1 MATDIA
7 PLSGLRV
14 VEIAG
19 ALIEPVGRHLV
30 DLGAEVTLIEPPGGS
45 PSRYIAPQPD
55 RPTTEPR
62 SLYFL
67 RFNLGKR
74 SIVLDLETPDG
85 QAILRDSLLPDADV
99 LLTSF
104 NQEELEAHGLTYE
117 SLTDINPNIIL
128 TTVTPYG
135 RIGIHA
141 GFAGNDF
148 TAGAAGGMTFMEG
161 ERDGLPA
168 TQPHYQAVQMT
179 ALHAAYGTLLAW
191 WRVQH
196 GGGGQEV
203 DVSLQDVVAH
213 EYFNFVYYGSYG
225 EIVQRGGGLSAGR
238 PTNYFPCSDGWILM
252 SIVLPKQWEAFAEWT
267 QDPLIMDPMF
277 ADAALRAD
285 AVEFLDERI
294 SEFTRSMTVQEFLD
308 GSIPLRLPAGP
319 VNNIPGFINHP
330 HTAARNAMT
339 EVHDPV
345 IGPYASQG
353 APFRLS
359 RTPWEVQGPAPT
371 IGQHND
377 DLTAV
382 TTRPHE
388 NGRLQLA
395 NSGSGDKSKLPLEGI
410 RVVDLTKS
418 WAGPYG
424 ARYLGDFGAEI
435 LRIESTKFPE
445 GREMDPDNYD
455 AWLRSNTMYG
465 EINRNKYSVAM
476 DLHSGEGK
484 ELFKRLVA
492 ESDIVLEN
500 FHYATLP
507 RWGMSY
513 EDLRK
518 VNPRIIVLSAPG
530 YGYEGPIRD
539 YFAYGGCIGAFAGL
553 SDLWGHPGSAQNE
566 RAKQAYTDF
575 VTAGH
580 LQLAILAALH
590 ERERSGEGQ
599 HIELTQID
607 SAAAMVGTA
616 ILEHTING
624 ETPQPIGNR
633 SPHAAPQGV
642 YACIGFDRWVGISI
656 ESDDE
661 WQALARLMGGELPA
675 ELREQC
681 GTVEAR
687 RERLDELDAAIAS
700 WASVRT
706 PGQVMY
712 ACQKVGVKA
721 AIVASGEDLYHDPHL
736 RSRGYVVEI
745 DHPWPGKLQHPG
757 MTVRLTETPG
767 QVRLPAP
774 LTGQHTAEVLER
786 VLGMKSDEAEALAKS
801 GVLV

>member
-1 MATDIA
+1 MTDTA
-7 PLSGLRV
+7 PLAGLRV

-19 ALIEPVGRHLV
+19 TLIEPVGRHLA
-30 DLGAEVTLIEPPGGS
+30 DLGADVTLVEPPVGS
-45 PSRYIAPQPD
+45 ASRHIPPHPT
-55 RPTTEPR
+55 RPTSEAR

-67 RFNLGKR
+67 RFNLGKK
-74 SIVLDLETPDG
+74 SVVLDLETAEG
-85 QAILRDSLLPDADV
+85 MGILRESLLLNADV
-99 LLTSF
+99 LMTSF
-104 NQEELEAHGLTYE
+104 SQSELESHGLDYE
-117 SLTDINPNIIL
+117 SLSAINPNLIL
-128 TTVTPYG
+128 TTVSPYG
-135 RIGIHA
+135 RTGIHA

-191 WRVQH
+191 WAVRQ
-196 GGGGQEV
+196 GGRGQEV

-213 EYFNFVYYGSYG
+213 EYFNLVYYGSYG
-225 EIVQRGGGLSAGR
+225 EIAQRVGGLSGGR

-252 SIVLPKQWEAFAEWT
+252 SLILPHQWKAFAEWT
-267 QDPLIMDPMF
+267 EDPLIMDPMF
-277 ADAALRAD
+277 DDSAVRAD
-285 AVEFLDERI
+285 AVEFLDERM

-308 GSIPLRLPAGP
+308 GSIPRRIPAGP
-319 VNNIPGFINHP
+319 VNDIVGFINHP
-330 HTAARNAMT
+330 HTEARGVMT
-339 EVHDPV
+339 EVNDPM
-345 IGPYASQG
+345 IGTYATQG

-359 RTPWEVQGPAPT
+359 RTPWEIKGPAPT

-377 DLTAV
+377 DLATVTA
-382 TTRPHE
+382 RPHE
-388 NGRLQLA
+388 NARTAAADSPGTKR
-395 NSGSGDKSKLPLEGI
+395 GLPLEGV

-424 ARYLGDFGAEI
+424 ARYLGDFGAEVI
-435 LRIESTKFPE
+435 RIESTKFPE
-445 GREMDPDNYD
+445 GREMNPADHD
-455 AWLRSNTMYG
+455 AWLRSNTMYA
-465 EINRNKYSVAM
+465 EINRNKYSVAL
-476 DLHSGEGK
+476 DLHSEDGK
-484 ELFKRLVA
+484 EIFRKLVA

-513 EDLRK
+513 DDLQK

-539 YFAYGGCIGAFAGL
+539 YFAYGGCIGAFAGI
-553 SDLWGHPGSAQNE
+553 STLWGHADSAINE
-566 RAKQAYTDF
+566 RPKQAYTDF

-580 LQLAILAALH
+580 LALSVMAALH

-607 SAAAMVGTA
+607 SAAAMMGTA

-624 ETPQPIGNR
+624 ETPAPLGNR
-633 SPHAAPQGV
+633 SPFAAPQGV
-642 YACIGFDRWVGISI
+642 YACIGTDRWVAISC
-656 ESDDE
+656 ETDE
-661 WQALARLMGGELPA
+661 EWNALAGLLGGALNA
-675 ELREQC
+675 ELRDRC
-681 GTVEAR
+681 TSREAR
-687 RERLDELDAAIAS
+687 RELHDGIDDAIS
-700 WASVRT
+700 EWTSVRT
-706 PGQVMY
+706 PGQVMQ

-757 MTVRLTETPG
+757 MTVRLTDTPG
-767 QVRLPAP
+767 QVRLPSP
-774 LTGQHTAEVLER
+774 LTGQHTQEILER
-786 VLGMKSDEAEALAKS
+786 VLGMSPAEQKGLTEA

>member
-1 MATDIA
+1 MATDTT

-14 VEIAG
+14 LEIAG
-19 ALIEPVGRHLV
+19 ELIEPVGRHLV
-30 DLGAEVTLIEPPGGS
+30 DLGADVTLIEPPDGS
-45 PSRYIAPQPD
+45 PSRHIAPQPT
-55 RPTTEPR
+55 RPTTELR

-74 SIVLDLETPDG
+74 SIALDLETEEG
-85 QAILRDSLLPDADV
+85 LTVLRESLLPNTDV
-99 LLTSF
+99 LMTSF
-104 NQEELEAHGLTYE
+104 NQQELESRGLDFA
-117 SLTDINPNIIL
+117 SLTAINPNIIL

-135 RIGIHA
+135 RTGIHA

-161 ERDGLPA
+161 ERDALPA
-168 TQPHYQAVQMT
+168 AQPHYQGVQMT

-191 WRVQH
+191 WHVRN
-196 GGGGQEV
+196 GGRGQEV

-213 EYFNFVYYGSYG
+213 EYFNLVYYASYG
-225 EIVQRGGGLSAGR
+225 EIVQRVGGLSGGR

-252 SIVLPKQWEAFAEWT
+252 SLILPHQWQAFADWT
-267 QDPLIMDPMF
+267 EDPLIMDEMF
-277 ADAALRAD
+277 LDAAVRAD
-285 AVEFLDERI
+285 AVEFLDERM
-294 SEFTRSMTVQEFLD
+294 SEFTRSMTVQEFLE
-308 GSIPLRLPAGP
+308 GSIPRRIPAGP
-319 VNNIPGFINHP
+319 VNDIVGFINHP
-330 HTAARNAMT
+330 HTIARNVMT
-339 EVHDPV
+339 EVDDPV
-345 IGPYASQG
+345 VGTYVTQG

-359 RTPWEVQGPAPT
+359 RTPWEIKRPAPT
-371 IGQHND
+371 IGQHNNE
-377 DLTAV
+377 LTAIAA
-382 TTRPHE
+382 RPHE
-388 NGRLQLA
+388 NGRVA
-395 NSGSGDKSKLPLEGI
+395 PPDPIAERSLPLEGVRI
-410 RVVDLTKS
+410 VDLTKS

-424 ARYLGDFGAEI
+424 ARYLADFGAEVI
-435 LRIESTKFPE
+435 RIESTKFPE
-445 GREMDPDNYD
+445 GRVITQDDHD
-455 AWLRSNTMYG
+455 AWLRSNTMYA
-465 EINRNKYSVAM
+465 EINRNKYSIAL
-476 DLHSGEGK
+476 DLHSDEGK
-484 ELFKRLVA
+484 DIFKRLVA

-507 RWGMSY
+507 RWGMAY
-513 EDLRK
+513 DDLKK

-539 YFAYGGCIGAFAGL
+539 YFAYGGCIGAFAGI
-553 SDLWGHPGSAQNE
+553 STLWGHAGSEVNE
-566 RAKQAYTDF
+566 RPKQAYTDF

-580 LQLAILAALH
+580 LAMSVMAALH

-607 SAAAMVGTA
+607 SAAAMMGTA

-624 ETPQPIGNR
+624 DTPQPIGNR

-642 YACIGFDRWVGISI
+642 YACIGVDKWVAISI

-661 WQALARLMGGELPA
+661 WQALANLMGTTLPA
-675 ELREQC
+675 DLREKC
-681 GTVEAR
+681 ATAESR
-687 RERLDELDAAIAS
+687 RALHDEIDDAIGE
-700 WASVRT
+700 WASVHT
-706 PGQVMY
+706 PGQVMQ

-774 LTGQHTAEVLER
+774 LTGQHTAEIVER
-786 VLGMKSDEAEALAKS
+786 VLGIKSDEAEELAKA

>member
-1 MATDIA
+1 MATDTA

-14 VEIAG
+14 LEIAG
-19 ALIEPVGRHLV
+19 ELIEPVGRHLV
-30 DLGAEVTLIEPPGGS
+30 DLGADVTLIEPPGGS
-45 PSRYIAPQPD
+45 PSRHIAPHPT

-74 SIVLDLETPDG
+74 SVVLDFETEEG
-85 QAILRDSLLPDADV
+85 LTVLRDSLLPNADV
-99 LLTSF
+99 LMTSF
-104 NQEELEAHGLTYE
+104 SQQELESRGLDYA
-117 SLTDINPNIIL
+117 SLTAVNPNIIL

-135 RIGIHA
+135 RKGIHA
-141 GFAGNDF
+141 GFTGNDF

-168 TQPHYQAVQMT
+168 TQPHYQGVQMT

-191 WRVQH
+191 WHVRN
-196 GGGGQEV
+196 GGRGQEV

-213 EYFNFVYYGSYG
+213 EYFNFVYYASYG
-225 EIVQRGGGLSAGR
+225 EIVQRVGELSGGR

-252 SIVLPKQWEAFAEWT
+252 SLILPHQWKAFAEWT
-267 QDPLIMDPMF
+267 EDPLIMDEMF
-277 ADAALRAD
+277 EDQALRAES
-285 AVEFLDERI
+285 VEFLDERM
-294 SEFTRSMTVQEFLD
+294 SEFTRSMTVQEFLE
-308 GSIPLRLPAGP
+308 GSIPRRIPAGP
-319 VNNIPGFINHP
+319 VNDIVGLINHP
-330 HTAARNAMT
+330 HTIARNVMT
-339 EVHDPV
+339 EVDDPV
-345 IGPYASQG
+345 IGTYATQG

-359 RTPWEVQGPAPT
+359 RTPWEIKGPAPT

-377 DLTAV
+377 DLAAIA
-382 TTRPHE
+382 TRPHE
-388 NGRLQLA
+388 NGRLSPT
-395 NSGSGDKSKLPLEGI
+395 NSAATERALPLEGI
-410 RVVDLTKS
+410 RIVDLTKS

-424 ARYLGDFGAEI
+424 ARYLGDFGAEVI
-435 LRIESTKFPE
+435 RIESTKFPE
-445 GREMDPDNYD
+445 GRILEQDDYD
-455 AWLRSNTMYG
+455 AWLRSNTMYA
-465 EINRNKYSVAM
+465 EINRNKYSIAL
-476 DLHSGEGK
+476 DLHSDEGK
-484 ELFKRLVA
+484 DIFRKLVA

-507 RWGMSY
+507 RWGMAY
-513 EDLRK
+513 DDLK
-518 VNPRIIVLSAPG
+518 AVNPRIIVLSAPG

-539 YFAYGGCIGAFAGL
+539 YFAYGGCIGAFAGI
-553 SDLWGHPGSAQNE
+553 STLWGHAGSAVNE
-566 RAKQAYTDF
+566 RPKQAYTDY

-580 LQLAILAALH
+580 LALSVMAALH
-590 ERERSGEGQ
+590 EREDSGEGQ

-607 SAAAMVGTA
+607 SAAAMMGTA

-642 YACIGFDRWVGISI
+642 YACLGVDKWVAISC
-656 ESDDE
+656 ESDEE
-661 WQALARLMGGELPA
+661 WQALAGLLGMALPA
-675 ELREQC
+675 GLQDKTATRESRH
-681 GTVEAR
+681 V
-687 RERLDELDAAIAS
+687 LHDEIDAAIGE
-700 WASVRT
+700 WTSVRT
-706 PGQVMY
+706 PGQVMQ
-712 ACQKVGVKA
+712 ACQKIGVKA
-721 AIVASGEDLYHDPHL
+721 ANVASGEDLYHDPHL

-786 VLGMKSDEAEALAKS
+786 VLGIKSDEAEELTKA

>member
-1 MATDIA
+1 MSTETA
-7 PLSGLRV
+7 PLNGLRV
-14 VEIAG
+14 LEIAG
-19 ALIEPVGRHLV
+19 ELIEPVGRHLV
-30 DLGAEVTLIEPPGGS
+30 DLGADVTLIEPPGGS
-45 PSRYIAPQPD
+45 PSRRIAPQPT

-74 SIVLDLETPDG
+74 SVVLDLETDEG
-85 QAILRDSLLPDADV
+85 LAVLRDSLLPNADV
-99 LLTSF
+99 LMTSF
-104 NQEELEAHGLTYE
+104 NQQELESRGLDYT
-117 SLTDINPNIIL
+117 SLAAVNPNIIL

-135 RIGIHA
+135 RAGVHA

-161 ERDGLPA
+161 KRDGLPA
-168 TQPHYQAVQMT
+168 AQPHYQAVQMT

-191 WRVQH
+191 WHARN
-196 GGGGQEV
+196 GGRGQEV

-213 EYFNFVYYGSYG
+213 EYFNLVYYGSYG
-225 EIVQRGGGLSAGR
+225 EIVQRVGGLSGGR

-252 SIVLPKQWEAFAEWT
+252 SLILPHQWKAFAEWT
-267 QDPLIMDPMF
+267 EDPLIMDEMF
-277 ADAALRAD
+277 LDSAVRAD
-285 AVEFLDERI
+285 AVEFLDERM
-294 SEFTRSMTVQEFLD
+294 SEFTRSMTVQEFLE
-308 GSIPLRLPAGP
+308 GSIPRRIPAGP
-319 VNNIPGFINHP
+319 VNDIVGLINHP
-330 HTAARNAMT
+330 HTIARNVMT
-339 EVHDPV
+339 EMNDPV
-345 IGPYASQG
+345 IGTYASQG

-359 RTPWEVQGPAPT
+359 RTPWEIKGPAPT

-377 DLTAV
+377 GLAAIPA
-382 TTRPHE
+382 RPHE
-388 NGRLQLA
+388 NGRVAPPAATA
-395 NSGSGDKSKLPLEGI
+395 NEPRLPLEGI

-424 ARYLGDFGAEI
+424 ARYLADFGAEVI
-435 LRIESTKFPE
+435 RIESTKFPE
-445 GREMDPDNYD
+445 GRILEQDDYD
-455 AWLRSNTMYG
+455 AWLRSNTMYA
-465 EINRNKYSVAM
+465 EINRNKYSIAL
-476 DLHSGEGK
+476 DLHSDEGK
-484 ELFKRLVA
+484 DIFRKLVA

-507 RWGMSY
+507 RWGMAY
-513 EDLRK
+513 DDLK
-518 VNPRIIVLSAPG
+518 QVNPRIIVLSAPG

-539 YFAYGGCIGAFAGL
+539 YFAYGGCIGAFAGI
-553 SDLWGHPGSAQNE
+553 STLWGHADSEVNE
-566 RAKQAYTDF
+566 RPKQAYTDY

-580 LQLAILAALH
+580 LALAVMAALH
-590 ERERSGEGQ
+590 ERENSGEGQ

-607 SAAAMVGTA
+607 SAAAMMGTA

-642 YACIGFDRWVGISI
+642 YACRGVDKWVAISC
-656 ESDDE
+656 ETDDE
-661 WQALARLMGGELPA
+661 WQALAGLMGGALPA
-675 ELREQC
+675 DLRDKTATNDSRHELH
-681 GTVEAR
+681 
-687 RERLDELDAAIAS
+687 DELDAAIGEWTS
-700 WASVRT
+700 IRT
-706 PGQVMY
+706 PGQIMQ

-774 LTGQHTAEVLER
+774 LTGQHTTQILER
-786 VLGMKSDEAEALAKS
+786 VLGIKTAEAEELTKA

>member
-1 MATDIA
+1 MATDTA

-14 VEIAG
+14 LEVAG
-19 ALIEPVGRHLV
+19 ELIEPVGRHLV
-30 DLGAEVTLIEPPGGS
+30 DLGADVTLIEPPGGS
-45 PSRYIAPQPD
+45 PSRHIAPQPT
-55 RPTTEPR
+55 RPANEPR

-74 SIVLDLETPDG
+74 SIVLDLETEEG
-85 QAILRDSLLPDADV
+85 LGILRDSLLPNTDV
-99 LLTSF
+99 LMTSF
-104 NQEELEAHGLTYE
+104 NQQELESRGLDYA
-117 SLTDINPNIIL
+117 SLAAINPNIIM

-135 RIGIHA
+135 RAGIHA

-191 WRVQH
+191 WNARN
-196 GGGGQEV
+196 GGHGQEV
-203 DVSLQDVVAH
+203 DVSLQDVIAH
-213 EYFNFVYYGSYG
+213 EYFNLVYYGSYG
-225 EIVQRGGGLSAGR
+225 EIVQRVGGLSGGR

-252 SIVLPKQWEAFAEWT
+252 SLILPHQWKAFAEWT
-267 QDPLIMDPMF
+267 QDPLIMDEMF
-277 ADAALRAD
+277 LDAAVRAD
-285 AVEFLDERI
+285 SVEFLDERM

-308 GSIPLRLPAGP
+308 GSIPRRIPAGP
-319 VNNIPGFINHP
+319 VNDIVGLINHP
-330 HTAARNAMT
+330 HTIARSVMT
-339 EVHDPV
+339 EVDDPG
-345 IGPYASQG
+345 IGTYSLQG

-359 RTPWEVQGPAPT
+359 RTPWEIKGPAPT

-377 DLTAV
+377 DVAAIS
-382 TTRPHE
+382 TRPHE
-388 NGRLQLA
+388 NSHA
-395 NSGSGDKSKLPLEGI
+395 APGDSPVTERALPLEGI

-424 ARYLGDFGAEI
+424 ARYLADFGAEVI
-435 LRIESTKFPE
+435 RIESTKFPE
-445 GREMDPDNYD
+445 GREMNPDD
-455 AWLRSNTMYG
+455 HAAWLRSNTMYA
-465 EINRNKYSVAM
+465 EINRNKYSIAL
-476 DLHSGEGK
+476 DLHSDEGK
-484 ELFKRLVA
+484 DIFRRLVA

-507 RWGMSY
+507 RWGMAY
-513 EDLRK
+513 DDLRK

-539 YFAYGGCIGAFAGL
+539 YFAYGGCIGAFAGI
-553 SDLWGHPGSAQNE
+553 STLWGHAGSQVNE
-566 RAKQAYTDF
+566 RPKQAYTDF

-580 LQLAILAALH
+580 LALSVMAALH

-607 SAAAMVGTA
+607 SAMAMMGTA

-642 YACIGFDRWVGISI
+642 YACIGVDKWVAISC
-656 ESDDE
+656 ESNVE
-661 WQALARLMGGELPA
+661 WQALAGLLGGALPA
-675 ELREQC
+675 ELRDKAATSESRH
-681 GTVEAR
+681 A
-687 RERLDELDAAIAS
+687 LHDEIDAAIS
-700 WASVRT
+700 EWTSVRT
-706 PGQVMY
+706 PGQVMQ

-767 QVRLPAP
+767 QVRMPAP

-786 VLGMKSDEAEALAKS
+786 VLGIRSAEAEALTEA

>member
-1 MATDIA
+1 MNGSA

-19 ALIEPVGRHLV
+19 ELIEPVGRQLV
-30 DLGAEVTLIEPPGGS
+30 DLGAEVTLVEPPDGS
-45 PSRYIAPQPD
+45 PSRHIAPHPA

-74 SIVLDLETPDG
+74 SVVLDLDTPEG
-85 QAILRDSLLPDADV
+85 LAVLRESLLPNTDA

-104 NQEELEAHGLTYE
+104 NEQELNERGLDYA
-117 SLTDINPNIIL
+117 SLSAINPNLIV

-135 RIGIHA
+135 RIGVHA

-179 ALHAAYGTLLAW
+179 ALHAAYATLLAW
-191 WRVQH
+191 WRVRH
-196 GGGGQEV
+196 GGRGQEV

-213 EYFNFVYYGSYG
+213 EYFNLVYYGSYG
-225 EIVQRGGGLSAGR
+225 EIVQRVGGLSGGR

-252 SIVLPKQWEAFAEWT
+252 SLILPHQWQAFAEWT

-277 ADAALRAD
+277 DDSALRAD
-285 AVEFLDERI
+285 AVEFLDERM

-308 GSIPLRLPAGP
+308 GSIPRRIPAGP
-319 VNNIPGFINHP
+319 VNDIVGFVNHP
-330 HTAARNAMT
+330 HTVARGVMT
-339 EVHDPV
+339 EIDDPI
-345 IGPYASQG
+345 IGTYSSQG

-359 RTPWEVQGPAPT
+359 RAPWEIKGPAPT

-377 DLTAV
+377 DVAV
-382 TTRPHE
+382 ISTRPHE
-388 NGRLQLA
+388 NGHVAPASSSDGEPR
-395 NSGSGDKSKLPLEGI
+395 LPLEGI
-410 RVVDLTKS
+410 RIIDLTKS

-424 ARYLGDFGAEI
+424 ARYLGDFGAEVI
-435 LRIESTKFPE
+435 RIESTKFPE
-445 GREMDPDNYD
+445 GRVMSPDDYD
-455 AWLRSNTMYG
+455 AWLRSNTMYA
-465 EINRNKYSVAM
+465 EINRNKYSIAL
-476 DLHSGEGK
+476 DLHSDEGK
-484 ELFKRLVA
+484 DIFRRLVA

-507 RWGMSY
+507 RWGMAY
-513 EDLRK
+513 EDLRA

-539 YFAYGGCIGAFAGL
+539 YFAYGGCIGAFAGI
-553 SDLWGHPGSAQNE
+553 STLWGHADSLVNE
-566 RAKQAYTDF
+566 RPKQAYTDF

-580 LQLAILAALH
+580 LALSVMAALH
-590 ERERSGEGQ
+590 EREDSGEGQ

-616 ILEHTING
+616 ILEHTVNG
-624 ETPQPIGNR
+624 ESPQPIGNR
-633 SPHAAPQGV
+633 SPRAAPQGV
-642 YACIGFDRWVGISI
+642 YACLGTDKWVALSC
-656 ESDDE
+656 ETDE
-661 WQALARLMGGELPA
+661 EWHALAALMGGALPA
-675 ELREQC
+675 ELRDKAA
-681 GTVEAR
+681 TAEAR
-687 RERLDELDAAIAS
+687 HALHDELDVAIGAWTS
-700 WASVRT
+700 ART
-706 PGQVMY
+706 PGQVMQ

-745 DHPWPGKLQHPG
+745 NHPWPGKLQHPG
-757 MTVRLTETPG
+757 MTARLTETPG

-774 LTGQHTAEVLER
+774 LTGQHTAEILER
-786 VLGMKSDEAEALAKS
+786 VLGIKPEDTKALTES

>member
-1 MATDIA
+1 MATDTA

-14 VEIAG
+14 LEIAG
-19 ALIEPVGRHLV
+19 EFIEPVGRHLV
-30 DLGAEVTLIEPPGGS
+30 DLGADVTLVEPPGGS
-45 PSRYIAPQPD
+45 PSRHIAPQPS

-74 SIVLDLETPDG
+74 SVVLDLDTEEG
-85 QAILRDSLLPDADV
+85 LSALRGSLLPNADV
-99 LLTSF
+99 LMTSF
-104 NQEELEAHGLTYE
+104 NQQELESHGLDYV
-117 SLTDINPNIIL
+117 SLTAINPNIIL

-135 RIGIHA
+135 RKGIHA

-161 ERDGLPA
+161 RRDGLPA
-168 TQPHYQAVQMT
+168 AQPHYQGVQMT

-191 WRVQH
+191 WHVRN

-213 EYFNFVYYGSYG
+213 EYFNFVYYASYG
-225 EIVQRGGGLSAGR
+225 EIVQRVGGLSGGR

-252 SIVLPKQWEAFAEWT
+252 SLIQAHQWEAFAEWT

-277 ADAALRAD
+277 DDSAVRAD

-294 SEFTRSMTVQEFLD
+294 SEFTRSMTVQEFLE
-308 GSIPLRLPAGP
+308 GSIPRRIPAGP
-319 VNNIPGFINHP
+319 VNDIVGLINHP
-330 HTAARNAMT
+330 HTIARNVMT
-339 EVHDPV
+339 EVDDPV
-345 IGPYASQG
+345 IGTYSTQG
-353 APFRLS
+353 APFRFS
-359 RTPWEVQGPAPT
+359 RTPWEIKGPAPT

-377 DLTAV
+377 DLAAITP
-382 TTRPHE
+382 RPHE
-388 NGRLQLA
+388 NGHVTTAATPTHERA
-395 NSGSGDKSKLPLEGI
+395 LPLEGI

-424 ARYLGDFGAEI
+424 ARYLADFGAEVI
-435 LRIESTKFPE
+435 RIESTKFPE
-445 GREMDPDNYD
+445 GRVMDPDNHD

-465 EINRNKYSVAM
+465 EINRNKYSVAL
-476 DLHSGEGK
+476 DLHSEEGK
-484 ELFKRLVA
+484 DIFRRLVA

-507 RWGMSY
+507 RWGMAY
-513 EDLRK
+513 EDLKK
-518 VNPRIIVLSAPG
+518 VNSRIIVLSAPG

-539 YFAYGGCIGAFAGL
+539 YFAYGGCIGAYAGI
-553 SDLWGHPGSAQNE
+553 STLWGHAGSEVNE
-566 RAKQAYTDF
+566 RPKQAYTDF

-580 LQLAILAALH
+580 LALSVMAALH

-607 SAAAMVGTA
+607 SAVAMVGTA

-642 YACIGFDRWVGISI
+642 YASIGVDKWVAISC
-656 ESDDE
+656 ETDEE
-661 WQALARLMGGELPA
+661 WQTLATLMGGALPA
-675 ELREQC
+675 ELREKC
-681 GTVEAR
+681 TTLESRHA
-687 RERLDELDAAIAS
+687 LHDEIDAAIGE
-700 WASVRT
+700 WASGRT
-706 PGQVMY
+706 PGQIMQ

-767 QVRLPAP
+767 QVRMPAP
-774 LTGQHTAEVLER
+774 LTGQHTAAIVER
-786 VLGMKSDEAEALAKS
+786 VLGIKSDEAEELTKA